1 MMTKAQLKTVLVDNL
16 QDDRLFAIQ
25 AYLEA
30 LIERRTYGGGINQY
44 RIKDSVTNSY
54 ITSLSDF
61 ISKLDAN
68 SLFYSYDYNCRM
80 IDVDK
85 THPFILSPGNFIVEL
100 DPNSGEDSLY
110 TSKFGEGLGQT
121 YRYNIFFYINYLAD
135 IDTTLPLKITDVRLV
150 WCTKG

>member
-1 MMTKAQLKTVLVDNL
+1 MLTKAQLKTVLVNNL
-16 QDDRLFAIQ
+16 QDNRLFAIQ

-44 RIKDSVTNSY
+44 RIKDNMTSSY

-68 SLFYSYDYNCRM
+68 SLFCSYDYNCRM
-80 IDVDK
+80 LDVDK
-85 THPFILSPGNFIVEL
+85 TSPFILSPGNYIVEL
-100 DPNSGEDSLY
+100 NPNSREDSLY

-121 YRYNIFFYINYLAD
+121 YRYNIFFYINYLGDAD
-135 IDTTLPLKITDVRLV
+135 PTLPLKIIHVRLV
-150 WCTKG
+150 